1 MNNKNSVP
9 FYYKLP
15 SGRQIPFVSNPMRS
29 FTKAEIEALELIA
42 KIGFDKN
49 GKPVK

>member
-15 SGRQIPFVSNPMRS
+15 SGRLIPFVSNPFRS
-29 FTKAEIEALELIA
+29 FSKSELEALELIA
-42 KIGFDKN
+42 SIGFEKN
-49 GKPVK
+49 GKPLK